1 MLFGI
6 MARLEGFE
14 PPTYRFEVSIHTL
27 TLKKINK
34 LQPKIP
40 NKLGKF
46 RKPRANA
53 LLRKAPGLTRR
64 RMKKLDAI
72 AQIHEQ
78 RHGHKTDK
86 AYSARPFVLCGIPV
100 RRPAKHV
107 LEYSRQNGR

>member
-53 LLRKAPGLTRR
+53 LLRKAPGLTIATRTEATNDSQPPNRR
-64 RMKKLDAI
+64 R
-72 AQIHEQ
+72 
-78 RHGHKTDK
+78 
-86 AYSARPFVLCGIPV
+86 
-100 RRPAKHV
+100 
-107 LEYSRQNGR
+107 